1 MAILASFLGDMAI
14 FGGKNGD
21 MAIFEFWL
29 AIWRYWNFRLKKWRY
44 GDIGV
49 LGDVRYS
56 LIHGFYIIFHICEHL
71 YSLLWFY
78 CEVLSVQSNIHHK
91 RINCV
96 ANVSV
101 EHIDLRHSMGHGHLG
116 SEPCEPLYIFNLRL
130 CDEKLVEV
138 VMRVIRYGKEII
150 C

>member
-1 MAILASFLGDMAI
+1 MAIL
-14 FGGKNGD
+14 
-21 MAIFEFWL
+21 EFSP
-29 AIWRYWNFRLKKWRY
+29 KKWRY

-101 EHIDLRHSMGHGHLG
+101 EHIDLRHSMGQGHPG
-116 SEPCEPLYIFNLRL
+116 SEQCEPLYIFNLRL

-138 VMRVIRYGKEII
+138 VMRVIRYGKKWRYGDIWR
-150 C
+150 